1 MGATTPFAL
10 PCYGD
15 DKLWTSTGKPH
26 AREKD
31 VHTPTQH
38 QL

>member
-1 MGATTPFAL
+1 VQQHPLHSRVMEM
-10 PCYGD
+10 
-15 DKLWTSTGKPH
+15 TSTGKPH